1 MLVVTEREIQNGILR
16 ATDTGDHTL
25 AYIRDIEG
33 LNVSVLR
40 FSKLFVDIAGRSVDT
55 EAQNLL
61 NKLRDD
67 KIPAALAEGN
77 IARYKEKIVVAF
89 VSPVIISAKSLLT

>member
-1 MLVVTEREIQNGILR
+1 MYCRLVAVTEREIQNGMLR
-16 ATDTGDHTL
+16 AKDTADHTL
-25 AYIRDIEG
+25 AYIRNIEG

-61 NKLRDD
+61 NKLRDK
-67 KIPAALAEGN
+67 KIPAALSDDN
-77 IARYKEKIVVAF
+77 IAR
-89 VSPVIISAKSLLT
+89 